1 MNMSTLQYARPIRKN
16 LLALGTMVL
25 LISSIPTRGQVPGPQ
40 SELPSAPSAKAE
52 SYSSQESK
60 TGLAG
65 TDQTSS
71 IESGRETLTEQADY
85 FVPMSNRERWDHYA

>member
-1 MNMSTLQYARPIRKN
+1 MNMSALQYARPIQKN

-25 LISSIPTRGQVPGPQ
+25 LISSIRALGQVSGPQ
-40 SELPSAPSAKAE
+40 SEPPSAPCAKAE
-52 SYSSQESK
+52 SYSSQQSK
-60 TGLAG
+60 TSLAG

-85 FVPMSNRERWDHYA
+85 FVPMTNRER